1 MKLHL
6 ISSASKNIIIL
17 LSFFS
22 AFNSHADSK
31 QVFDITVEKPTFVLP
46 QFSAI
51 HSQREVSVALEEVE
65 SAVRLK
71 ELLDSGKKQ
80 AVLAELDKFYDL
92 ELSPAMLMLKAQVY
106 FSLNEYQK
114 AEDTYMAVL
123 KRTPQLVRAHS
134 DLGQLYLIREDFA
147 AARKYFANAVAYGSN
162 EAIIHGQ
169 LAYLNLTL
177 HGAISAISEYQQALA
192 LEPENPQWQQGLLAA
207 LSQSKMYE
215 ATQAYIKELIQKR
228 PDDPQI
234 WLNQA
239 TIALQ
244 MDNKELAL
252 ASLEMAIL
260 LGDDGDG
267 NLKTAAQLHLQLKSH
282 DRAIELMEKSL
293 AKGQLDQQSVFDYV
307 NWLVQANRY
316 DQAEKLLKL
325 FAPKIEKLSADD
337 QAIYYLHFARII
349 AHKKDYAQA
358 AAYYKNALERNP
370 LLGDALLSYAEFL
383 VFHKDY
389 VQAEFYYL
397 RAEALQDFEKKAM
410 LGRAQMFIDSQG
422 YASALSVLRS
432 VYKKY
437 PAMSE
442 LQGTMLTLENIIQ
455 NKSTLVN

>member
-1 MKLHL
+1 MKMHSIFSTTGKL
-6 ISSASKNIIIL
+6 IIL
-17 LSFFS
+17 LGGLS
-22 AFNSHADSK
+22 ASNLYADSK
-31 QVFDITVEKPTFVLP
+31 HVFDITVEKPTFVLP
-46 QFSAI
+46 QFSAAY
-51 HSQREVSVALEEVE
+51 SQREVSIALEEVE

-80 AVLAELDKFYDL
+80 EVLAELDEFYDL

-106 FSLNEYQK
+106 FSLKEYQK
-114 AEDTYMAVL
+114 AEDTYIAVL
-123 KRTPQLVRAHS
+123 KRMPQLVRAHS

-147 AARKYFANAVAYGSN
+147 TARKYFANAVAYGSN

-177 HGAISAISEYQQALA
+177 HGATSAISEYQQALA

-228 PDDPQI
+228 PNDPQV

-244 MDNKELAL
+244 MNNRELAL

-267 NLKTAAQLHLQLKSH
+267 NLKTAAQLHLQLKSY

-293 AKGQLDQQSVFDYV
+293 AKGQLDQKSIFDYV
-307 NWLVQANRY
+307 NWLVQASRY
-316 DQAEKLLKL
+316 DQAEKLLRL
-325 FAPKIEKLSADD
+325 FSSEVKKLSADD
-337 QAIYYLHFARII
+337 QAIYYLHFARIMN
-349 AHKKDYAQA
+349 HKKNYGQA
-358 AAYYKNALERNP
+358 DAYYKTALEINP

-397 RAEALQDFEKKAM
+397 RAEALQDFEKKAL
-410 LGRAQMFIDSQG
+410 LGRAQMFIDSQN
-422 YASALSVLRS
+422 YSSALTVLRS
-432 VYKKY
+432 VYKKN

-442 LQGTMLTLENIIQ
+442 LQETMLTLENIIQ
-455 NKSTLVN
+455 NKSALVN